1 VIPAI
6 ARSVP
11 IVFEAHLMH
20 APEQITYFAD
30 EKLDLYAII
39 AIHSTALGPSLGGI
53 RFWKYADETTMVEDA
68 GRLASAMTMKAAV
81 AGLQQGGGKT
91 VVFWDDPRRPRT
103 EEQLRVLGRW
113 IDALGGRYLAAEDVG
128 ASQRD
133 MDGIA
138 RETPWVTGVDP
149 ARGGSGDPSPVTA
162 FGVVHGMRAACAS
175 AFGSPDLAGR
185 HVVVQGAGHV
195 GTVLAHLLVDAGAR
209 VSIADIDT
217 EKAAA
222 AGVAVLAP
230 ENALTTECD
239 IVAPCALGAVLDS
252 ASVSQLRCAVVCG
265 AANNQLLDDTA
276 ADALAQRGI
285 VYAPDYVVNA
295 GGIINIAEEWAP
307 GGYSL
312 ENAQRAAARIE
323 QTTAEVF
330 RIANDDG
337 ITTARAADE
346 LGRRRIMAEGTDPY
360 RPGAPSVMHD
370 ALLKRAALFRR

>member
-1 VIPAI
+1 
-6 ARSVP
+6 
-11 IVFEAHLMH
+11 MH

-39 AIHSTALGPSLGGI
+39 TIHSTALGPSLGGI
-53 RFWKYADETTMVEDA
+53 RFWEYPDETTMVEDA
-68 GRLASAMTMKAAV
+68 SRLASAMTMKAAV
-81 AGLQQGGGKT
+81 AGLHQGGGKT
-91 VVFWDDPRRPRT
+91 VVYWDDPRRPRSD
-103 EEQLRVLGRW
+103 EQLRVLGRW

-162 FGVVHGMRAACAS
+162 FGVLHGMRAAAVE
-175 AFGSPDLAGR
+175 AFGSPDLANR
-185 HVVVQGAGHV
+185 RVVIQGAGHV
-195 GTVLAHLLVDAGAR
+195 GTALAHLLVDAGAR
-209 VSIADIDT
+209 VAIADIDA

-222 AGVAVLAP
+222 AGVSVLAP
-230 ENALTTECD
+230 DVALAAECD
-239 IVAPCALGAVLDS
+239 IVAPCALGAVLTEE
-252 ASVSQLRCAVVCG
+252 SVAALRCAVVCG
-265 AANNQLLDDTA
+265 AANNQLLDESA
-276 ADALAQRGI
+276 ADALAGRGI

-312 ENAQRAAARIE
+312 ENARRAAARIE
-323 QTTAEVF
+323 QTTADV
-330 RIANDDG
+330 IAIAKEDG

-346 LGRRRIMAEGTDPY
+346 LGRRRIEAEGREPY
-360 RPGAPSVMHD
+360 RPGAPSVMRD
-370 ALLKRAALFRR
+370 ALLERAERFR